1 MVLPNVQENMVYQQD
16 NYKKPR
22 FQPRKQP
29 QPRLQLNQRR
39 LQLRRPR
46 KEAKKSKKAPAKK
59 TKKGGKKTKKGG
71 KKVKVHVKVKIT
83 KKQKKSLAGKIV
95 HKLLDFIGCSR
106 RRLSIDMIKNE
117 ARYLEDKKVAKK
129 SAKGKKAKA
138 HGKHWAHFHKLFK
151 AWKAKHKKA
160 KKDLKKGQK
169 KVEKKLRELVEEKN
183 VQRRMQIVAEIEN
196 HLRNLSSDITSELS
210 GASQIHRRL
219 VVNDSSIRRAFE
231 AIAHH
236 VRENANARRMGF
248 FDWVKKGWNTI
259 KKHVSKAFKHVKKFV
274 KKHIGP
280 AIKWVKKGIKSI
292 GKKAM
297 KLACGALKG
306 ICPKACTSVVK
317 TISPLIK
324 NLGIPTKC
332 DASAI
337 KICRDSCKILCKG
350 I

>member
-1 MVLPNVQENMVYQQD
+1 
-16 NYKKPR
+16 
-22 FQPRKQP
+22 
-29 QPRLQLNQRR
+29 
-39 LQLRRPR
+39 
-46 KEAKKSKKAPAKK
+46 
-59 TKKGGKKTKKGG
+59 
-71 KKVKVHVKVKIT
+71 
-83 KKQKKSLAGKIV
+83 
-95 HKLLDFIGCSR
+95 
-106 RRLSIDMIKNE
+106 MIKNE

-129 SAKGKKAKA
+129 AKA
-138 HGKHWAHFHKLFK
+138 HKKASAKFHKFWL

-160 KKDLKKGQK
+160 KKSVKKGEA
-169 KVEKKLRELVEEKN
+169 KVAKKLRELVAEKN

-196 HLRNLSSDITSELS
+196 HLRNLSGDITSSLS
-210 GASQIHRRL
+210 EASQIHRRL

-231 AIAHH
+231 AVAHH
-236 VRENANARRMGF
+236 IRENANARRMGF
-248 FDWVKKGWNTI
+248 FSWIKKGWNTI

-280 AIKWVKKGIKSI
+280 AIKWVKKGIKTI

-317 TISPLIK
+317 TISPLVK
-324 NLGIPTKC
+324 KLGIPTKC

-350 I
+350 F